1 MHTADLYNQSRRI
14 DNTKQTTPM
23 EPRRQTLMQ
32 NGPLGNAHP
41 SSIPV
46 PSSVMKK
53 PASRVISGSSR
64 MSMAQGTG
72 GMAPPQSR
80 MSVMNGGPGGGTMM
94 AKTSSRENLNGRPS
108 VASSRDNMMGRP
120 SMATSR
126 GGDGPFQSGS
136 RGDGGMYGKTG
147 RCVNILFVNMDQG
160 ADESSVRRSSIFPG
174 RQSIA
179 PGSTLGPVPKETRP
193 VRNQQFQQ
201 ACQNNIHQFLLDSK
215 YGYPMHSKTFTSP
228 TQKDFQHMFI
238 HLVQFL
244 LPGGCPSLASAKS
257 FEADCNALL
266 KDLKYPAAE
275 SCGKTALGAPGTP
288 QNWPHM
294 LAMLNWLVDLCKV
307 SRR

>member
-1 MHTADLYNQSRRI
+1 
-14 DNTKQTTPM
+14 M

-147 RCVNILFVNMDQG
+147 RWVYTLFANVDMVLMG
-160 ADESSVRRSSIFPG
+160 AVFVSARSF
-174 RQSIA
+174 
-179 PGSTLGPVPKETRP
+179 LGDNR
-193 VRNQQFQQ
+193 
-201 ACQNNIHQFLLDSK
+201 
-215 YGYPMHSKTFTSP
+215 
-228 TQKDFQHMFI
+228 
-238 HLVQFL
+238 
-244 LPGGCPSLASAKS
+244 
-257 FEADCNALL
+257 
-266 KDLKYPAAE
+266 
-275 SCGKTALGAPGTP
+275 
-288 QNWPHM
+288 
-294 LAMLNWLVDLCKV
+294 
-307 SRR
+307 